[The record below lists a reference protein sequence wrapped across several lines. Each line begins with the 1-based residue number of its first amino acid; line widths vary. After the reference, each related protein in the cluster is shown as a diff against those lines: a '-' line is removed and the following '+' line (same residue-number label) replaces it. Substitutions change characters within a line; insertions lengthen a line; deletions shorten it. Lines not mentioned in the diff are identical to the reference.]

1 MLTSQ
6 PGDSSDDDDEGSMEM
21 VTPVAR
27 NRPPSPQPGPS
38 PSESSQISHVTMH
51 GFTQTQTQSQ
61 ESQSQKKKSQA
72 EDSDTESLAEEALM
86 IEEERANPPPGVCKP
101 HYLCHRNS
109 KPMLF
114 AMAIGLTSKDGTR
127 KLYDITEDPY
137 KSLSQKSSYYC
148 GGVHMKSEM
157 KRRALVFG
165 MKEPRNKNYD
175 NAKCRTWLEQHPIT
189 NLEDITFIVEEEEK
203 TLNILLAAV
212 KEKEQQE
219 QERLLNANWNSWQP
233 HVRLYLAMGSDEAR
247 SQLQDKDETLLRE
260 ELDARNSDARPP
272 SFYAVVAKKYNNPDW
287 VPTTEALPDL
297 HHDFNDPVEL
307 HFHDMPGGEITP
319 EEVKTRFGDARAKLI
334 QIIANWEKSGN
345 GFGQRSETE
354 EGWGNFSSD
363 HMLECGDNRSGFV
376 KTHLGQ
382 HGHHLYVWHLSDNE
396 GIL

>member
-6 PGDSSDDDDEGSMEM
+6 PGDSSDDDDDEGSMEM

-101 HYLCHRNS
+101 HYLRHRNS

-114 AMAIGLTSKDGTR
+114 AMAIGLTSKDGKR
-127 KLYDITEDPY
+127 KLYDIMEDPY

-189 NLEDITFIVEEEEK
+189 NLDDITFIVEEEEK
-203 TLNILLAAV
+203 HSIYCLL
-212 KEKEQQE
+212 
-219 QERLLNANWNSWQP
+219 LLKRKSNKS
-233 HVRLYLAMGSDEAR
+233 R
-247 SQLQDKDETLLRE
+247 SV
-260 ELDARNSDARPP
+260 
-272 SFYAVVAKKYNNPDW
+272 Y
-287 VPTTEALPDL
+287 
-297 HHDFNDPVEL
+297 
-307 HFHDMPGGEITP
+307 
-319 EEVKTRFGDARAKLI
+319 
-334 QIIANWEKSGN
+334 
-345 GFGQRSETE
+345 
-354 EGWGNFSSD
+354 
-363 HMLECGDNRSGFV
+363 
-376 KTHLGQ
+376 
-382 HGHHLYVWHLSDNE
+382 
-396 GIL
+396 